1 MSNNTDSSTNL
12 LIWLASVVTI
22 LIVLL
27 AIFVWPD
34 TATVDNAELAGVIS
48 DDAAQVA
55 DDTAYRAEQKAYLD
69 QNAAEEDVTVTPSG
83 LQYRIVESSGGE
95 ESPGVTD
102 MVRVHYAGRLIDGD
116 QFDSS
121 YSRGEPSEFP
131 LDRVIAGWTEGLQ
144 LMAVGDTYEFTIPSD
159 LAYGEAGTPSG
170 IRPGATLVFD
180 VELLA
185 IVN

>member
-1 MSNNTDSSTNL
+1 MSDNTDTNTNL

-34 TATVDNAELAGVIS
+34 GSAIVDVA
-48 DDAAQVA
+48 DDAAPVA
-55 DDTAYRAEQKAYLD
+55 DDSAYRAEQQAYLD
-69 QNAAEEDVTVTPSG
+69 QNAADEDVTVTQSG
-83 LQYRIVESSGGE
+83 LQYLVVESSGNDE
-95 ESPGVTD
+95 RPADTD
-102 MVRVHYAGRLIDGD
+102 KVRVHYAGRLIDGD

-121 YSRGEPSEFP
+121 YSRGEPSEF
-131 LDRVIAGWTEGLQ
+131 LLNRVIAGWTEGLQ
-144 LMAVGDTYEFTIPSD
+144 LMSVGDTYEFTIPSD

-170 IRPGATLVFD
+170 IRPGATLIFD